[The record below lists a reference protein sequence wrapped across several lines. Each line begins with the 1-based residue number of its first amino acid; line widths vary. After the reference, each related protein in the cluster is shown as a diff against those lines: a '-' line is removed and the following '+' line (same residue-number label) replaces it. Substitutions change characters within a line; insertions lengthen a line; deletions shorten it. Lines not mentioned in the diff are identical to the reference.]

1 MSGSEG
7 LLSLWLALDAYLL
20 RSAVLS
26 TLVPSLGDGPLSFF
40 LVDDYSFIITHDI
53 CCVYNKIFILLV
65 LIRRL
70 GLGNFSICC
79 VNKSLIYYL
88 KLISWEECSVTL
100 LYYKHINGPVLAVS
114 V

>member
-26 TLVPSLGDGPLSFF
+26 TLVPSLGGGPFSL
-40 LVDDYSFIITHDI
+40 DDYFFIITHDI

-100 LYYKHINGPVLAVS
+100 LYYKHINGPFLAVS